1 MESLVQIRNLSFN
14 YKESQVKPLD
24 DVTFEIKRGSI
35 FGLVGKNGAGKTTL
49 LQILLGAL
57 KPDTGVI
64 EICGVR
70 GGNILNH
77 KIGFVPER
85 PYYHQNFGLREYLF
99 YLNKISA
106 NRRPPA
112 EIDEL
117 IEFVHLADFTDEY
130 LRNFSKG
137 MLQRAGVAQALLNQP
152 EILILDEPMSGLDVV
167 GQNLMRD
174 VIHKVN
180 KLGTTVVISSHNLY
194 EIDRLC
200 DDIGVLHRGQL
211 QVIDRQMLAE
221 NQQYRFTLSLTRQA
235 ILHDL
240 TAFIAT
246 LPEANEHA
254 VRLEEDVVSFPVGD
268 ETTYFELMNY
278 FTNKRIRLQKIEITG
293 LTLEQYIIDY
303 LRTGG
308 DDLE

>member
-1 MESLVQIRNLSFN
+1 MESLVQIRNLTFS
-14 YKESQVKPLD
+14 YKETQVKPLD
-24 DVTFEIKRGSI
+24 DVTFDIKRGSI

-49 LQILLGAL
+49 LQVLLGAL

-85 PYYHQNFGLREYLF
+85 PYYHQNFRLQEYLF
-99 YLNKISA
+99 YLNKMSA
-106 NRRPPA
+106 NRRLPE

-117 IEFVHLADFTDEY
+117 IEFVHLTDFTDEY

-137 MLQRAGVAQALLNQP
+137 MLQRTGVAQALLNRP
-152 EILILDEPMSGLDVV
+152 EVLILDEPMSGLDVV

-174 VIHKVN
+174 VILKVN
-180 KLGTTVVISSHNLY
+180 QLGTTVVISSHNLY

-200 DDIGVLHRGQL
+200 HDIGVLHRGKL
-211 QVIDRQMLAE
+211 KVVDRQVLAE
-221 NQQYRFTLSLTRQA
+221 NQQYRLTLHPNDQSALKNLAAWLGSQFSEGDA
-235 ILHDL
+235 IQ
-240 TAFIAT
+240 
-246 LPEANEHA
+246 
-254 VRLEEDVVSFPVGD
+254 LEEDILSFPAGV
-268 ETTYFELMNY
+268 EATYFIVMQHLINQH
-278 FTNKRIRLQKIEITG
+278 IRLQKIEITG

-303 LRTGG
+303 LRAGG
-308 DDLE
+308 EDSE